1 MRLLNFT
8 LIPMGLIPRSLLRL
22 LPHSR
27 EALPLSA
34 CGEGTKGRGGFQ
46 ILRSLLRGSSLSIIL
61 FTAYGYSQ
69 EPAVDNAAKE
79 GQGYRI
85 ERPGTIT
92 FTVGVKIKGK
102 VEKPQVMIFLPKE
115 KPVYKEITLT
125 RSFYSDIMEPL
136 PFDPGEK

>member
-1 MRLLNFT
+1 MHK
-8 LIPMGLIPRSLLRL
+8 IKSL
-22 LPHSR
+22 
-27 EALPLSA
+27 
-34 CGEGTKGRGGFQ
+34 TV
-46 ILRSLLRGSSLSIIL
+46 SIITI
-61 FTAYGYSQ
+61 FSFAYSQ
-69 EPAVDNAAKE
+69 DPAVDNSTKE

-85 ERPGTIT
+85 EKPGTIT

-125 RSFYSDIMEPL
+125 RSFYGDIMEAL